1 MLKNVVR
8 ITLLFIGVLIAFVVF
23 QAIRPPETLSVS
35 PSTTIVTEPLRQ
47 DGTPDYGKFVLSK
60 WRDGVTPENN
70 GAVPFWKAFWPSDL
84 SPEQQAAIQLEL
96 QFTADPDKAPFR
108 IKGREL
114 WDQVRRAIVEKSIDD
129 EMGMMSSMDEVA
141 SPVDISSLI
150 QGAITS
156 QPWTRTQLPMV
167 ADWIDRHA
175 EDYEWLRQAA
185 TAERFY
191 SPPAL
196 LLTDPDASLT
206 DAFLDVELTP
216 MRDASDALAA
226 RIMLRIGEKQ
236 YAAAWDD
243 CLTGLRLSDQ
253 IPDSGVFSR
262 LIQLALRGAMF
273 RAANELLSADLPK
286 DLVSQIIKDLD
297 SFQWNREMAG
307 SIDTFERMAALDLAV
322 STRPSE
328 QSPNERSAQQLTF
341 YNRFVD
347 RNVTVEHINAF
358 YDESVEA
365 LRASNYRE
373 RQQLLL
379 ACEERLAAEHEAIL
393 MNAAKSVFSRS
404 ARAKTLL
411 STYLYLLTPA
421 LAAASTAEDRIV
433 LDERFTRLHARLA
446 AYRKEN
452 GAYPDQLDQLTVE
465 SAAASNDPVFEGSLK
480 YRRTSDGFLLYSLG
494 GNQQDNDGSN
504 ARMDKWQGW
513 DLSSEDGA
521 LVAYIANTDSESAPA
536 TADAQP
542 SIESETPVELQI
554 PQDADDHALRV
565 HGYQKDLSEASES
578 LLEFNVTL
586 P

>member
-1 MLKNVVR
+1 MLKKVVR
-8 ITLLFIGVLIAFVVF
+8 VSLLFIGVLIAFAIF
-23 QAIRPPETLSVS
+23 QAIRPPEALVVS
-35 PSTTIVTEPLRQ
+35 PSTTIVMEPLRP

-60 WRDGVTPENN
+60 WREGVTPENN

-84 SPEQQAAIQLEL
+84 SPEKQAVIQREL
-96 QFTADPDKAPFR
+96 QFTADPTKAPFR

-129 EMGMMSSMDEVA
+129 EMGMMSSMDEGA
-141 SPVDISSLI
+141 SPVDITSMI

-156 QPWTRTQLPMV
+156 QPWTRAQLPMV

-175 EDYEWLRQAA
+175 EDYEWLQQAA

-216 MRDASDALAA
+216 MRDASEALAA

-262 LIQLALRGAMF
+262 LIQFAVRGAMF
-273 RAANELLSADLPK
+273 RAANELLSEDLPK
-286 DLVSQIIKDLD
+286 ELVNQIIKDLD

-328 QSPNERSAQQLTF
+328 ESSNERSAKQLTF

-347 RNVTVEHINAF
+347 RNVTVEHINSF
-358 YDESVEA
+358 YDESAEA
-365 LRASNYRE
+365 LRAANYRD
-373 RQQLLL
+373 RQKMLL
-379 ACEERLAAEHEAIL
+379 AFEDRLAAEHEAIL
-393 MNAAKSVFSRS
+393 LNAAKSIFSRS

-421 LAAASTAEDRIV
+421 IAAASTAEDRIV
-433 LDERFTRLHARLA
+433 LDERFTRLHAKLA
-446 AYRKEN
+446 AYRKEH
-452 GAYPDQLDQLTVE
+452 GEYPDQLAQLAEVAGDTI
-465 SAAASNDPVFEGSLK
+465 NDPVFEGSLK

-494 GNQQDNDGSN
+494 SNQQDNDGSN

-513 DLSSEDGA
+513 DLSDENGS
-521 LVAYIANTDSESAPA
+521 LLTYIAKMDSENDPA
-536 TADAQP
+536 TANVQP
-542 SIESETPVELQI
+542 ESDSATPSKPQI
-554 PQDADDHALRV
+554 PMDADDHSLRI
-565 HGYQKDLSEASES
+565 HRYRKDLSDASKS
-578 LLEFNVTL
+578 LLELEVTL